1 MSPELQRR
9 IARKGGASV
18 PAEKRSFSQ
27 NRTLAAEAGRKG
39 GQASRKLAQR
49 KSQAPKPQNDFG
61 NGEGFGTE

>member
-1 MSPELQRR
+1 MNPELQRA

-39 GQASRKLAQR
+39 GLVRHR
-49 KSQAPKPQNDFG
+49 KSEAPRPQNDFG
-61 NGEGFGTE
+61 GGEGLGSK